1 MNTAQKTER
10 KKVIRLQSHVTL
22 YGTLLRKAYTP
33 FVGHNLFSYA
43 TISYCRKV
51 FTPYTHSINGTS
63 TYLCT
68 NTEQEKANNNNRSG
82 SGKIREEKTES
93 QSIERKGETRH
104 SMCNMRL
111 AGWLADWLPRCLTD
125 SVCAVCMCYNKYE
138 RFFLSKLYWRFEC
151 ETDWIIST
159 LT

>member
-111 AGWLADWLPRCLTD
+111 AGWLTGCLDASLTLCVLC
-125 SVCAVCMCYNKYE
+125 VCATTNTNA
-138 RFFLSKLYWRFEC
+138 FFFRNYIGVLNARL
-151 ETDWIIST
+151 IG
-159 LT
+159 L